1 MTEKKQKKKEKNTKK
16 KNKIIPIIIGMIPGF
31 IAGVALAWLIDWAFD
46 EPPFLIYMG
55 VLLGTIIIA
64 AIAIIASIA
73 LHEAGHLVFGL
84 MTGYKF
90 SSYRIFS
97 LMWLKDEKTKK
108 IKLKRFKIAGTGGQC
123 LLTPPDL
130 KDGKMPSTIYNL
142 GGVFTNVI
150 IGLIFLVLFF
160 IFIKIKIL
168 AAVMMIFALINITF
182 AMTNGIP
189 MSASGIDNDA
199 KNAIAIKKNPEAMRA
214 FWIQMK
220 INEENSKGIRL
231 KDMPEEWFTLPTE
244 EQMQNSM
251 IASLAVFVANRLV
264 DEKRFDEADKL
275 MTEIIDGDNA
285 TIMFY
290 KQMLTCD
297 KIYIE
302 LISECR
308 SEVIENM
315 LDTNQAAIMKAM
327 KDFPSVI
334 RTQYAYEL
342 LLRQD
347 AEKANNWLET
357 FEKIAKKYPCENEIN
372 AERELIDI
380 ATKKSQQK
388 NQ

>member
-46 EPPFLIYMG
+46 EPPFGLYMCALFLSG
-55 VLLGTIIIA
+55 CLVTLAFIFG
-64 AIAIIASIA
+64 IA

-97 LMWLKDEKTKK
+97 LMWLKDEKTNK

-123 LLTPPDL
+123 LLTPPDM
-130 KDGKMPSTIYNL
+130 KDGKIPSTLYNL
-142 GGVFTNVI
+142 GGVFANII

-160 IFIKIKIL
+160 VFIKIKIL
-168 AAVMMIFALINITF
+168 AAVMMIFALVNISF

-297 KIYIE
+297 RIYIE

-347 AEKANNWLET
+347 TEKANNWLET
-357 FEKIAKKYPCENEIN
+357 FEKIAKKYPYENEIN

>member
-46 EPPFLIYMG
+46 KPPFGLYMCALFLSG
-55 VLLGTIIIA
+55 CLVTLAFIFG
-64 AIAIIASIA
+64 IA

-160 IFIKIKIL
+160 VFIKIKIL

-297 KIYIE
+297 RIYIE

-357 FEKIAKKYPCENEIN
+357 FEKIAKKYPYENEIN

>member
-55 VLLGTIIIA
+55 ILLGTIIIA
-64 AIAIIASIA
+64 AFAIVAGIA

-130 KDGKMPSTIYNL
+130 KDRKMPSTIYNL

-160 IFIKIKIL
+160 VFIKIKIL

-285 TIMFY
+285 TIIFY

-297 KIYIE
+297 RIYIE

-327 KDFPSVI
+327 KNFPSVI

-347 AEKANNWLET
+347 TEKANNWLET
-357 FEKIAKKYPCENEIN
+357 FEKIAKKYPYENEIN
-372 AERELIDI
+372 AERERIDI